1 MENMKLSEKEIKNKF
16 PPIING
22 TYKKDMPNEDIGY
35 QKWEVKKTY
44 EVDVT
49 YEIVAK
55 TKEDAENLLEK
66 EECVKLEEVEGY
78 GKTFRETIKGQH
90 SNDMSGEEATTWKK
104 IEECIPSE
112 DTDSDNDFAH
122 FINYDEPTWSKD
134 DYEWLKKEDGTDIKN
149 DNHS

>member
-1 MENMKLSEKEIKNKF
+1 MKLSEKEIKNKF

-66 EECVKLEEVEGY
+66 EECVKLEEVDGY

-122 FINYDEPTWSKD
+122 FINYAEPTWSKD

>member
-1 MENMKLSEKEIKNKF
+1 MKLSKKEIDNKF

-22 TYKKDMPNEDIGY
+22 TYKKDTPSEDIGY
-35 QKWEVKKTY
+35 QKWEVRKTY
-44 EVDVT
+44 EVEMV

-66 EECVKLEEVEGY
+66 EECIKLEEVDGY
-78 GKTFRETIKGQH
+78 GKTFRETITGKH
-90 SNDMSGEEATTWKK
+90 SNDMSGDEPTTWKK
-104 IEECIPSE
+104 VEECIPSD

-122 FINYDEPTWSKD
+122 FINYEDSTWSKD

>member
-1 MENMKLSEKEIKNKF
+1 MKLSEKEIKNKF

-66 EECVKLEEVEGY
+66 EECVKLEEVDGY

-112 DTDSDNDFAH
+112 DTDSDNDFAP
-122 FINYDEPTWSKD
+122 FINYEDPTWSKD

-149 DNHS
+149 DNHN

>member
-1 MENMKLSEKEIKNKF
+1 MKLSKKEIESKF

-22 TYKKDMPNEDIGY
+22 TYKKDMPSKDIGY

-44 EVDVT
+44 EVEMM

-55 TKEDAENLLEK
+55 TQKEADELLEK
-66 EECVKLEEVEGY
+66 EECIKLEEVDGY

-90 SNDMSGEEATTWKK
+90 SNDMSGDEVTTWKK
-104 IEECIPSE
+104 IEECVPSE

-122 FINYDEPTWSKD
+122 FRNYEDATWSKD
-134 DYEWLKKEDGTDIKN
+134 DSEWLKKEDGTNIKN
-149 DNHS
+149 D

>member
-1 MENMKLSEKEIKNKF
+1 MKLSKKEIENKF

-22 TYKKDMPNEDIGY
+22 TYKKDTPNEDIGY

-66 EECVKLEEVEGY
+66 EECVKLEEVDGY

>member
-1 MENMKLSEKEIKNKF
+1 MKLNKKEIDNKF

-22 TYKKDMPNEDIGY
+22 TYKKDTPSEDIGY
-35 QKWEVKKTY
+35 QKWEVRKTY
-44 EVDVT
+44 EVEMT

-66 EECVKLEEVEGY
+66 EECIKLEEVDGY

-90 SNDMSGEEATTWKK
+90 SNDMSGDEPTTWKK
-104 IEECIPSE
+104 IEECIPSD

-122 FINYDEPTWSKD
+122 FINYEDSTWSKD
-134 DYEWLKKEDGTDIKN
+134 DYEWLKKEDGEDIKN

>member
-1 MENMKLSEKEIKNKF
+1 MENMKLSKKEIENKF

-22 TYKKDMPNEDIGY
+22 TYKKDTPNEDIGY
-35 QKWEVKKTY
+35 QKWEVRKTY
-44 EVDVT
+44 EVEMT

-66 EECVKLEEVEGY
+66 EECIKLEEVDGY
-78 GKTFRETIKGQH
+78 GKTFRETITGKH
-90 SNDMSGEEATTWKK
+90 SNDMSGDEPTTWKK
-104 IEECIPSE
+104 IEECIPSD

-122 FINYDEPTWSKD
+122 FINYEDSTWSKD